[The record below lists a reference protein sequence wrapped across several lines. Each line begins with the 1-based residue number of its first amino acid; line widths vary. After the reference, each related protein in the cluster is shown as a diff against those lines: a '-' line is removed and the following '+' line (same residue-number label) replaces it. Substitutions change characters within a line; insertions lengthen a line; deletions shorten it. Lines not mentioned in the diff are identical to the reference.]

1 MSFKNIWKR
10 IKNKNFSLIFPGSV
24 AASASFLLHIF
35 LEFSWNFPGAGLFFF
50 LMLGIAVGRY
60 ENPNHN
66 ALKGIFNVNLN
77 YKKTALILVLA
88 SVLVS
93 WHYLSIEILNK
104 GSMLIEEDNKKA
116 LEYIE
121 LGNKIYPINSID
133 YKLES
138 DLYYQ
143 KYLNNKKIEDLDIA
157 IERGKKSV
165 ILTPYKW
172 DLHYNLGMLYLEKE
186 DYLKAEEEFLIAVD
200 YSAYSITPY
209 LELSNLYNYMN
220 DVNKEKE
227 VLYSALKISEF
238 SLYKAKKENKLII
251 KMQVASIHNRLSKIF
266 EKENDYELSNFHSKE
281 EEKLLIEIFQST
293 Q

>member
-1 MSFKNIWKR
+1 
-10 IKNKNFSLIFPGSV
+10 
-24 AASASFLLHIF
+24 
-35 LEFSWNFPGAGLFFF
+35 
-50 LMLGIAVGRY
+50 MLGIAVGKY
-60 ENPNHN
+60 ENIGHN
-66 ALKGIFNVNLN
+66 TLKRTFNIMLN
-77 YKKTALILVLA
+77 YKTTSIVLALILIFTF
-88 SVLVS
+88 
-93 WHYLSIEILNK
+93 WHYASLEILYK
-104 GSMLIEEDNKKA
+104 GSMLIEEDNNKA

-121 LGNKIYPINSID
+121 LGNKIYPINSIG

-143 KYLNNKKIEDLDIA
+143 KYLDDKKIEYLDKA
-157 IERGKKSV
+157 VERGKKS
-165 ILTPYKW
+165 IELTPYKW
-172 DLHYNLGMLYLEKE
+172 DLHNHLGKLFLEKE
-186 DYLKAEEEFLIAVD
+186 DYIKAEVEFLLAVD

-227 VLYSALKISEF
+227 VLYSALKTSEF